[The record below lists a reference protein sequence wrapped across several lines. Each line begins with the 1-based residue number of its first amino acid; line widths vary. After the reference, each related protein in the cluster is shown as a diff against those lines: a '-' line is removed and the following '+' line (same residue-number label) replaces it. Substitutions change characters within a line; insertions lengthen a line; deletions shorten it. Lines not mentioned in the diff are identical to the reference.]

1 MSPVLQ
7 RLELQSPPKTDAL
20 TVGSFFSFFSSVLT
34 VGFRSAQAEQ
44 VAQWKLLPVLFLS
57 YCFTS
62 GKLKPRV
69 GWFSE
74 AVFCLEPATSLA
86 NINTN
91 LPLDRKECA
100 PAPVLC
106 TTLLE
111 ENVCFPDTAIYA
123 YNPSTGDS
131 ETGGLLQI
139 LDQFGLQTQN
149 LSRINNN
156 RKEKKMLF

>member
-7 RLELQSPPKTDAL
+7 RLELQSPPRTDAL
-20 TVGSFFSFFSSVLT
+20 TVGSFLSFFGSVLT

-44 VAQWKLLPVLFLS
+44 VAQWKLLPILFLS
-57 YCFTS
+57 YCFAS

-74 AVFCLEPATSLA
+74 AVFCPEPATSFS

-100 PAPVLC
+100 LAPALC

-111 ENVCFPDTAIYA
+111 ENVCFPDTAIHE
-123 YNPSTGDS
+123 YNPSTGNS